1 MSREIKFR
9 IWDKYSGYFIKVSD
23 TNKHYL
29 SQNGDIIIV
38 DEMGDIYITDKKNY
52 IINEYTGLKDS
63 EGYEIYEDDIAWN
76 EWDEEYQV
84 VIFDEGEYKLMGES
98 HIQNLFNNLD
108 YIDVRGNIYE
118 NLEIVKAWYM
128 EEKNG

>member
-1 MSREIKFR
+1 MKYR
-9 IWDKYSGYFIKVSD
+9 IWNKNSGYFIKDSD

-38 DEMGDIYITDKKNY
+38 DEMGDIYKTDKKKY

-63 EGYEIYEDDIAWN
+63 EGYEIYEDDIVWN

-84 VIFDEGEYKLMGES
+84 VIFDEGEYKLMG
-98 HIQNLFNNLD
+98 
-108 YIDVRGNIYE
+108 
-118 NLEIVKAWYM
+118 
-128 EEKNG
+128 